1 MARKAALLAMAKMA
15 LVDGHVSDD
24 ERAMLAPLL
33 KPGDSV
39 DALIEEASHADLASI
54 VAEVDKYADRF
65 FVALRAASM
74 AMVDEHLDAREEA
87 LYKQLAAAL
96 AISAE
101 DQSLIDESVANL
113 NALEPPPL
121 HPRIEL
127 LYRSSSFATDDT
139 H

>member
-1 MARKAALLAMAKMA
+1 MAKMA
-15 LVDGHVSDD
+15 LVDGHVSED

-39 DALIEEASHADLASI
+39 EALIEEAAQADLASI
-54 VAEVDKYADRF
+54 VAKVDKYADRF

-74 AMVDEHLDAREEA
+74 ALVDEQLDAREEA
-87 LYKQLAAAL
+87 LYKELAEAL
-96 AISAE
+96 AITAE

-113 NALEPPPL
+113 NALEPPPM

-127 LYRSSSFATDDT
+127 LFQSSSFATDET